1 MRDREVHDVRDGADG
16 RRHAGNRHHRVAD
29 GVVVVDA
36 DVRVVEEVLAVRVAD
51 EVVLGHLVLPVGARD
66 GDDLRAALLALLR
79 RVDRGGVDADVVEE
93 EHHVPFLDAVVLDDG
108 RAEVHGAL
116 QLQVLER
123 LVEDGER
130 GLHERVDVGETAGAE
145 EHLAHREGGVP
156 AACVDVYELVVGDGV
171 RHQLRGGLDVGLL
184 LLGDFADVRDRLVD
198 VSVVVQH
205 VCSFLLWG

>member
-1 MRDREVHDVRDGADG
+1 M
-16 RRHAGNRHHRVAD
+16 
-29 GVVVVDA
+29 
-36 DVRVVEEVLAVRVAD
+36 AD
-51 EVVLGHLVLPVGARD
+51 EVVLRHLVLPVGARD

-108 RAEVHGAL
+108 RAEVDGAL

-123 LVEDGER
+123 LVEHGEG
-130 GLHERVDVGETAGAE
+130 GLHERVDVGEPPGAE
-145 EHLAHREGGVP
+145 EHLAHRKRGVP
-156 AACVDVYELVVGDGV
+156 AARVDVDELVGGDGV

-184 LLGDFADVRDRLVD
+184 LLGDLFDVRDRLVD

-205 VCSFLLWG
+205 FLFSV

>member
-1 MRDREVHDVRDGADG
+1 MRDGEVDHVRDGADG
-16 RRHAGNRHHRVAD
+16 RPHAGDLDNRVAD

-36 DVRVVEEVLAVRVAD
+36 DVRVVEEVLPVRVAD

-93 EHHVPFLDAVVLDDG
+93 DHDVPFLDAIVLDDG
-108 RAEVHGAL
+108 RAEVDCAL

-130 GLHERVDVGETAGAE
+130 GLHERVDVG
-145 EHLAHREGGVP
+145 
-156 AACVDVYELVVGDGV
+156 
-171 RHQLRGGLDVGLL
+171 
-184 LLGDFADVRDRLVD
+184 
-198 VSVVVQH
+198 
-205 VCSFLLWG
+205 